1 MTDSPFKSHLRP
13 LLVCSMI
20 LVPLLQACAPDQATR
35 GNVTDPNAVKELLVG
50 VHTRADVSALL
61 GTPSALSTFDANTW
75 YYVGQ
80 QKERTAF
87 FDPELTDQKILSITF
102 NKKGTIES
110 IDDVSNEGARE
121 IDPVARTT
129 PTAGKSLTFLEQLIG
144 NIGKFKK

>member
-1 MTDSPFKSHLRP
+1 MIHSCLNFKIIRNTSLG
-13 LLVCSMI
+13 LIALALVTSCT
-20 LVPLLQACAPDQATR
+20 PTPTTR

-80 QKERTAF
+80 QKERLAF
-87 FDPELTDQKILSITF
+87 FDTKLKDQKVLSITF
-102 NKKGTIES
+102 NDKGTIEA
-110 IDDVSNEGARE
+110 INDVSNESARD
-121 IDPVARTT
+121 INPVSRTT